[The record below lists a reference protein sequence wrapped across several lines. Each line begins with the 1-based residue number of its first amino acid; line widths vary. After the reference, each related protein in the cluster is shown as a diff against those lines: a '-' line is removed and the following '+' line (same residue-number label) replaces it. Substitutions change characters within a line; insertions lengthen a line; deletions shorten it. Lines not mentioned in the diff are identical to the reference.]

1 MMDQRNIDMLHE
13 KLVKFKEHRWHDHNE
28 RDLPPA
34 LMGVWRNSGQ
44 VNFGLSAFADLAGEH
59 ARLGD
64 LIRYAVQTACGMSLE
79 VNGHKIP
86 PPPDFMVKVRP
97 GDRLEELY
105 FTTESYVR
113 TSSTMEEGEV
123 IQHGDLST
131 DFKMNPATKVTEQL
145 QMTVWTR
152 DAVGGVDTQT
162 VSQPFSIDDGG
173 VILWGERC
181 NYDETDIGGDVQ
193 NKVLPLFEEFS

>member
-13 KLVKFKEHRWHDHNE
+13 QLTKFKEHRWHRHNE
-28 RDLPPA
+28 RDMAPM
-34 LMGVWRNSGQ
+34 LMSVWRDSGQ
-44 VNFGLSAFADLAGEH
+44 VNCGLAELANLAGEY

-64 LIRYAVQTACGMSLE
+64 LIRYAVQTVRGVALE
-79 VNGHKIP
+79 VNGFKMP
-86 PPPDFMVKVRP
+86 PPPACMVAVTP
-97 GDRLEELY
+97 GDQLEALY
-105 FTTESYVR
+105 FTTESYAR
-113 TSSTMEEGEV
+113 SASDMDEAEAM
-123 IQHGDLST
+123 QHGDLAT

-162 VSQPFSIDDGG
+162 VAQPFSIDDGG
-173 VILWGERC
+173 VIVWGERR
-181 NYDETDIGGDVQ
+181 NYDDVDVGGDVQ